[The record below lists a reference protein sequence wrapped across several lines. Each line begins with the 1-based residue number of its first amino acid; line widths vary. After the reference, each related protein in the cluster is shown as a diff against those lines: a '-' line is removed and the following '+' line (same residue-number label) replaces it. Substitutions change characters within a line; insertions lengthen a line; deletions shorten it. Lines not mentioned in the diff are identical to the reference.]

1 MPPPP
6 PQPTTTHQ
14 PPPARPTR
22 PQMGAGEAA
31 LGQDARTAARRMADT
46 TEALA
51 AASTTT
57 ETQPTPSLENNMTR
71 DLEGRSR
78 AAANTGGDDGRPVA
92 EAATACS
99 SGGGGDGLISGE
111 GTDEA
116 YWQIDEGFD
125 VGEARYDG
133 VAVTSALAETAR
145 SRCEPD
151 RQSSAD
157 AGGGLGTGEGGA
169 AAPSVGGAE
178 NDGDVEQSIEAAA
191 ATRKRHRPDEGD
203 DVEREQPKRLR
214 GKKIKKSSRKAPR
227 SGRDGD
233 TREHDT
239 RNYDA
244 DHAG

>member
-1 MPPPP
+1 
-6 PQPTTTHQ
+6 
-14 PPPARPTR
+14 
-22 PQMGAGEAA
+22 
-31 LGQDARTAARRMADT
+31 
-46 TEALA
+46 
-51 AASTTT
+51 
-57 ETQPTPSLENNMTR
+57 MTR

-78 AAANTGGDDGRPVA
+78 AAADTGGDDGRPVA

-99 SGGGGDGLISGE
+99 PDGGGDGLISGE

-191 ATRKRHRPDEGD
+191 ANRKRHRPDEGG
-203 DVEREQPKRLR
+203 DVQQQQPKRPR
-214 GKKIKKSSRKAPR
+214 GEKSQKSSRKARRSSR
-227 SGRDGD
+227 SGNERNKDG
-233 TREHDT
+233 R
-239 RNYDA
+239 
-244 DHAG
+244 HAG

>member
-1 MPPPP
+1 
-6 PQPTTTHQ
+6 
-14 PPPARPTR
+14 
-22 PQMGAGEAA
+22 MGAGEAA
-31 LGQDARTAARRMADT
+31 LGQDARTAARPMADT
-46 TEALA
+46 AEALA
-51 AASTTT
+51 AASATT
-57 ETQPTPSLENNMTR
+57 ETQPTPSLENSMTR

-78 AAANTGGDDGRPVA
+78 AAADTGGDDGRPVA

-157 AGGGLGTGEGGA
+157 AGVGLGTGEGGA

-191 ATRKRHRPDEGD
+191 ATRKRPRPDEGG
-203 DVEREQPKRLR
+203 EQQQPKRAR
-214 GKKIKKSSRKAPR
+214 GGQKKSRRKAPR
-227 SGRDGD
+227 SS
-233 TREHDT
+233 
-239 RNYDA
+239 RN
-244 DHAG
+244 